1 MEEQQQAPDIRR
13 YLNIIYK
20 RRYQFLAAA
29 AVIIA
34 IAVAVSYLVPRT
46 YEATTTVSVEK
57 NYLKELMKDIT
68 LTSSVDDRVQALS
81 AVMMSRSM
89 LLKVMAD
96 LSMGLSTMT
105 EAETERHVRGFQK
118 TTQIK
123 SDTRASRR
131 DMELFTVSYRDR
143 DPRFARDYV
152 NALVRRYIVDSLSAK
167 KEQAAGASK
176 FVIEQMDLY
185 RKKLAEAEVDLAQRL
200 KEHNVQ
206 LIARL
211 AELRR
216 KYDALMVQYTEQH
229 PEVVRVRTE
238 MDSIQEKIRRGK
250 ETDGENLGDAAKTG
264 SAGSARGATK
274 KSIADLERDREAY
287 KKIYE
292 SLVASLGKSQ
302 VSEKVETQ
310 VTADTFHILDPAIL
324 PVLPLGPTRWQ
335 MILLGLLAGIAGGA
349 GVVILLDMMD
359 RTIRTIDTLRGFGLP
374 VIGVIPRIENAAV
387 LASTKRKDL
396 LLYGAAGMYIAGVV
410 ALAAVEF
417 LK

>member
-1 MEEQQQAPDIRR
+1 
-13 YLNIIYK
+13 
-20 RRYQFLAAA
+20 
-29 AVIIA
+29 
-34 IAVAVSYLVPRT
+34 
-46 YEATTTVSVEK
+46 
-57 NYLKELMKDIT
+57 
-68 LTSSVDDRVQALS
+68 
-81 AVMMSRSM
+81 
-89 LLKVMAD
+89 
-96 LSMGLSTMT
+96 
-105 EAETERHVRGFQK
+105 
-118 TTQIK
+118 
-123 SDTRASRR
+123 
-131 DMELFTVSYRDR
+131 
-143 DPRFARDYV
+143 
-152 NALVRRYIVDSLSAK
+152 
-167 KEQAAGASK
+167 
-176 FVIEQMDLY
+176 
-185 RKKLAEAEVDLAQRL
+185 VDLAQRL